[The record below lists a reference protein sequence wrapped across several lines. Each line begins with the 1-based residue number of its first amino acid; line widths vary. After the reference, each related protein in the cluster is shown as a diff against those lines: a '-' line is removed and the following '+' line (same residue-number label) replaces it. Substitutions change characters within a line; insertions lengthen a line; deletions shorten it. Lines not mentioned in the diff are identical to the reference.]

1 MLTVTHLKSSA
12 EAISNYLRNGLSETD
27 DAAAIAQYYGTD
39 NATFWVGK
47 LAEDYALAGQ
57 PVDDETFQAMLN
69 GTLPDGSGP
78 DQMHERNRR
87 MGSDFTF
94 STPKSVSILALAMGK
109 TELIEDHHYA
119 VTKAL
124 EFVQARLIYARRGK
138 GSTIREDSP
147 RVAIA
152 AFTHIDARPVS
163 QVVAPDLHT
172 HAIVPNIGRRA
183 DGSIG
188 GIQVDMGV
196 RGDLLK
202 LADAVYKAELAK
214 RLQARMIALRPTANG
229 FELERIDDETIR
241 AWSPRKRQIDAM
253 LAQKG
258 KTRSDSTEAERQWAN
273 LASREA
279 KQDMRPEEYIALW
292 RKLASEDGL
301 TVAYDISLT
310 KQQPD
315 PETLALNALNH
326 LAEREAVFRAPALLA
341 QALLLGSPY
350 HDRATME
357 RAVQAVVSKH
367 AIALEGDR
375 LTTHQHAASSEYI
388 LEHERQCRDT
398 ATPLAD
404 QDKLPAILA
413 NQEARQ
419 GFQYSA
425 DQRKALAKILS
436 SQDAI
441 QCLVGA
447 AGAGKTTALAGVAK
461 AAQDAGLQVI
471 GLAPSHAAKDALAS
485 SLGID
490 SGTLAAW
497 LQSPPAAKG
506 PRLLILDEAGMAD
519 TQSMAALFGS
529 LGTEDRV
536 LLVGDAKQL
545 SPVAAGQPF
554 ADLLAD
560 RPDTPTL
567 GEIRRQ
573 HDAEQRRVA
582 TLYSQG
588 KGAEASQALLKFAK
602 ETEPE
607 ALIQSAASAYLATSG
622 TKVLLASKNATV
634 QALNAEIAQRLHGGQ
649 PADAA
654 VATVRRVPL
663 TKAQRERISSYPVG
677 SVIARKGEVRRV
689 EKVDGEQITTN
700 RGETLT
706 DLWDHGW
713 DLVQTEGLDLWEGD
727 PVLATG
733 NLTLTVE
740 GKAVTV
746 RNGTVLTVVGKGPDG
761 GVALALPDGGVGI
774 TDPRHAVPLAYGWA
788 RTVHKSQGQT
798 VDHAVVVDDG
808 MTGASIGYV
817 ATSRQRQ
824 SLTIFTSDKA
834 SLADRLAT
842 WAQRAPMTPTKDGAA
857 KLTAARQQGVEYAQK
872 QAAPRQQAAEARRAA
887 AARAQAERQARA
899 QAEAERQARAQ
910 AEAERQAREAAE
922 RQQQAE
928 AARQQAPKTETV
940 QIEAPQPALYW
951 GRRP

>member
-229 FELERIDDETIR
+229 FELESIDDETIR

-273 LASREA
+273 LVTREK

-292 RKLASEDGL
+292 KKIAHEDGL
-301 TVAYDISLT
+301 SVTYDISLT
-310 KQQPD
+310 KQQPA
-315 PETLALNALNH
+315 PEELALNALNH
-326 LAEREAVFRAPALLA
+326 LAEREATFRVPALQA
-341 QALLLGSPY
+341 QALLLGCAY
-350 HDRATME
+350 YDRATME
-357 RAVQAVVSKH
+357 RAVQSVVNQYG
-367 AIALEGDR
+367 IALEGDR
-375 LTTHQHAASSEYI
+375 LTSYQHAARAEYI
-388 LEHERQCRDT
+388 RELAKAT
-398 ATPLAD
+398 SGTVTPLAD
-404 QDKLPAILA
+404 QDRLPSLLVE
-413 NQEARQ
+413 QEARQ
-419 GFQYSA
+419 GFQFSA
-425 DQRKALAKILS
+425 DQREALAKILT

-447 AGAGKTTALAGVAK
+447 AGAGKTTAMAGIAK
-461 AAQDAGLQVI
+461 VAQDAGIQVI
-471 GLAPSHAAKDALAS
+471 GLAPSHVAKDALAG
-485 SLGID
+485 SLGIEAE
-490 SGTLAAW
+490 TLAKW
-497 LQSPPAAKG
+497 LQAPPAARG
-506 PRLLILDEAGMAD
+506 PRLIVVDESGMID
-519 TQSMAALFGS
+519 TQSMAALFAS
-529 LGTEDRV
+529 LGTEDRL
-536 LLVGDAKQL
+536 LLVGDSRQL
-545 SPVAAGQPF
+545 QPVAAGQPF
-554 ADLLAD
+554 AELLEQ
-560 RPDTPTL
+560 RPTTPML
-567 GEIRRQ
+567 GEVRRQ
-573 HDAEQRRVA
+573 RDAAQRRIA

-588 KGAEASQALLKFAK
+588 KGAEAAKALLNFVH
-602 ETEPE
+602 EVDSV
-607 ALIQSAASAYLATSG
+607 ALVQSAASAYLATSG
-622 TKVLLASKNATV
+622 SKVLLASKNATV
-634 QALNAEIAQRLHGGQ
+634 QALNSAIAQRLHGDQ
-649 PADAA
+649 PPDAG
-654 VATVRRVPL
+654 VATIRKVRL
-663 TKAQRERISSYPVG
+663 TEAQRERMSSYPVG
-677 SVIARKGEVRRV
+677 SVIARKGEVRKIAKV
-689 EKVDGEQITTN
+689 EGEQITTQ
-700 RGETLT
+700 RGETIT
-706 DLWDHGW
+706 RPWERGW
-713 DLVQTEGLDLWEGD
+713 DLVEAEALDLWVGD
-727 PVLATG
+727 PVLATDT
-733 NLTLTVE
+733 LTLTVD
-740 GKAVTV
+740 GKPVTV
-746 RNGTVLTVVGKGPDG
+746 RNGTVLTVMGAGPDG
-761 GVALALPDGGVGI
+761 GAALTLPDGRVGL

-788 RTVHKSQGQT
+788 RTVHRSQGST
-798 VDHAVVVDDG
+798 VDHAIVVDDG

-817 ATSRQRQ
+817 SSSRQKS
-824 SLTIFTSDKA
+824 SLAIFTSDKA
-834 SLADRLAT
+834 SIADRLSD
-842 WAQRAPMTPTKDGAA
+842 WAQHAPMTPTKDGEA
-857 KLTAARQQGVEYAQK
+857 KLAAARQEGAAYARQ
-872 QAAPRQQAAEARRAA
+872 QAIPWQQAAEARRAA
-887 AARAQAERQARA
+887 QAQAA
-899 QAEAERQARAQ
+899 AEAEKHAKI
-910 AEAERQAREAAE
+910 EAERRAREAAE
-922 RQQQAE
+922 AEKQRLAE
-928 AARQQAPKTETV
+928 AARQQAPKAETV
-940 QIEAPQPALYW
+940 QVETPQPAVYW
-951 GRRP
+951 VRRP